1 MTARTDSS
9 KMGNVKI
16 NNIDK
21 TNNKIII
28 NNFRKNN
35 SNNNV
40 KLLNEY
46 NMYSNLNNNYE
57 KFNEI
62 KNKKKNISINRNND
76 NNTDINMIF
85 QSKEKAKTFNRQSSN
100 QNIKISSN
108 IYKNKSNQ
116 INENSKNKIEKNIE
130 IYKRKLINEN
140 LNNLYKESNKT
151 THIKTKISI
160 KNNCN
165 IIDKPEIIKNNSKRN
180 TDSIIQMG
188 NKDSINNENTKK
200 IKNKVKTKDSNK
212 NKEKDN
218 IYNYFNYTVK
228 QKNNNIIYEQNQ
240 DNKLHEII
248 TNSNSFK
255 KNNSLIPLNNYNY
268 NNGENLLKNKKN
280 IDINIEYQKSPI
292 CNTFSPEKNIII
304 NNLNNTTRKVKLKSN
319 NYIANIEMGKEK
331 QFLTENITILKTK
344 SKAKQKLEKNEELE
358 MEIKII
364 EPRNNNYIFN
374 NKRIST
380 NNTKYKINE
389 IYTNNLTDENAKN
402 NNINNNNYNNNNM
415 RINCGKAK
423 IKQNTN
429 EQINR
434 NNTYN
439 NNESSFFTMNINNSN
454 IDEINNNE
462 PKNNLGNYNF
472 ISNAHN
478 NDNINNI
485 NNKINNTNY
494 IFNNNKISNVNVLKS
509 NSNTNKNNFNFPIFY
524 DNNFSNCN
532 TGNTSNNILNG
543 NNNFLIKKDIDKEI
557 IEMNNKIIER
567 KNTKEQNNEM
577 ILIELD
583 DETEQKDDDFSKLE
597 NKKDIINPE
606 SFNKIKMEEIK
617 DKDISLDNSN
627 SIKIDPNIHED
638 FIDKDDEFLK
648 LLNPESIKE
657 NNTKNNNINNNIHQ
671 NNDVEESEIIKQN
684 SEFYTTSNLYNVMGN
699 DVNQN
704 SNIYES
710 NNFNYKNNNINNNNN
725 PNINLEN
732 INSKDT
738 SIISNIG
745 IKGCKSITQ
754 AGKERTGHRKKNQ
767 DNYIIEKNLNTIQG
781 FNLFAVLDGHGE
793 NGHIVSQLASKYLV
807 KKFTEITN
815 QFKDIESI
823 YNFFKQSDFQ
833 KIIDIFL
840 KIDNEIIEQKKF
852 DISLSGSTCVL
863 VIQLGDHLICSNIG
877 DSRAILI
884 YEENNENKIF
894 ELSYDSKPDVP
905 EEKKRINLMGG
916 TVDKVTDENG
926 EKTGPYRVYIKNMD
940 QPGLAMSRSF
950 GDKKAKSC
958 GVIPYPDINEYNL
971 NNNYCKYMVICS
983 DGVWEFLSNEEVMEI
998 GNKYYN
1004 QNNMNDFCKELLKK
1018 STEMWESE
1026 ENYMDDITIVVVFF
1040 LI

>member
-1 MTARTDSS
+1 
-9 KMGNVKI
+9 
-16 NNIDK
+16 
-21 TNNKIII
+21 
-28 NNFRKNN
+28 
-35 SNNNV
+35 
-40 KLLNEY
+40 
-46 NMYSNLNNNYE
+46 
-57 KFNEI
+57 
-62 KNKKKNISINRNND
+62 
-76 NNTDINMIF
+76 MIF
-85 QSKEKAKTFNRQSSN
+85 QNKEKAKTFNRQSSN
-100 QNIKISSN
+100 QNIKITSN

-116 INENSKNKIEKNIE
+116 IIENLNKIEKNGE
-130 IYKRKLINEN
+130 IYKRKLVNEN
-140 LNNLYKESNKT
+140 LNNLFKESNKT
-151 THIKTKISI
+151 THIKNKINI
-160 KNNCN
+160 KNN
-165 IIDKPEIIKNNSKRN
+165 DKPEMIKSNSKRN
-180 TDSIIQMG
+180 TDSIIQIG
-188 NKDSINNENTKK
+188 NKDSINNENIKK
-200 IKNKVKTKDSNK
+200 IKNKVKTKAINK
-212 NKEKDN
+212 NKEKEN
-218 IYNYFNYTVK
+218 MHNCFNYTVNP
-228 QKNNNIIYEQNQ
+228 KNNNIIYEPNQ
-240 DNKLHEII
+240 DNKYEII
-248 TNSNSFK
+248 KISNSFK
-255 KNNSLIPLNNYNY
+255 NNNSLIPSNSYNTNNNL
-268 NNGENLLKNKKN
+268 ENLLKNKKN
-280 IDINIEYQKSPI
+280 IDINIEYQKSPT
-292 CNTFSPEKNIII
+292 CNTFSPEKNIFI
-304 NNLNNTTRKVKLKSN
+304 NNLNNTTSKVKLKN
-319 NYIANIEMGKEK
+319 NNFITNIEMDKEK
-331 QFLTENITILKTK
+331 QFLTENSSILKTK
-344 SKAKQKLEKNEELE
+344 SKAKKKLEKKEEPE

-364 EPRNNNYIFN
+364 EPRNNDYIFN

-380 NNTKYKINE
+380 NTKNKINE

-402 NNINNNNYNNNNM
+402 NNNNYNNYNNNST
-415 RINCGKAK
+415 RINCGKVK
-423 IKQNTN
+423 IKQNIN

-485 NNKINNTNY
+485 NNKINNANY
-494 IFNNNKISNVNVLKS
+494 IFNNNKNSNINVLKS
-509 NSNTNKNNFNFPIFY
+509 NSNTNKNNFTFPIFY

-557 IEMNNKIIER
+557 IEMNHKIIER

-583 DETEQKDDDFSKLE
+583 DETEQKDADFSKLE

-627 SIKIDPNIHED
+627 SIKIDPIIHED
-638 FIDKDDEFLK
+638 FIDDEFLK
-648 LLNPESIKE
+648 FLNPESIKE
-657 NNTKNNNINNNIHQ
+657 NNINNNIHQ
-671 NNDVEESEIIKQN
+671 SNEIEESEIIKQN
-684 SEFYTTSNLYNVMGN
+684 SEFYTTSNLFNVINNVG
-699 DVNQN
+699 NQN
-704 SNIYES
+704 SNIYE
-710 NNFNYKNNNINNNNN
+710 NNNYNYKNNNINNSNN

-767 DNYIIEKNLNTIQG
+767 DNYIIEKNVNGIQG

-807 KKFTEITN
+807 KKFTEITYKI
-815 QFKDIESI
+815 KDIESL
-823 YNFFKQSDFQ
+823 YNYFKQSDFQ
-833 KIIDIFL
+833 NIIDIFL

-905 EEKKRINLMGG
+905 EEKKRIYLMGG

-1018 STEMWESE
+1018 STEIWENE

-1040 LI
+1040 